1 MAKRRQQKGRKHRQV
16 NRTPRP
22 VTRTGAARLVAA
34 AGGPERPRPAGT
46 PDAPTTARTST
57 PAASAPPAPAPAP
70 QDAPAAPEV
79 PAPARRTAPVVEA
92 GDLFAPAAAG
102 GLGRSAAR
110 TFAQLREGGPAG
122 LALDELAERAGF
134 QPNTVGKHLSG
145 LAERGVAERR
155 GDRWYATEQASA
167 PA

>member
-46 PDAPTTARTST
+46 PDAPATAPAAT
-57 PAASAPPAPAPAP
+57 PAASTPPARRDAPATAPEAPAPR
-70 QDAPAAPEV
+70 EV
-79 PAPARRTAPVVEA
+79 PRPAPVVET
-92 GDLFAPAAAG
+92 GDLFAPATAG

-110 TFAQLREGGPAG
+110 TFAQLKEGGAEG

-155 GDRWYATEQASA
+155 GDRWYATEQAPA

>member
-22 VTRTGAARLVAA
+22 VTRTGAARPKAA

-46 PDAPTTARTST
+46 PTTA
-57 PAASAPPAPAPAP
+57 PGPAPAPATH
-70 QDAPAAPEV
+70 ASPAAPEHPAARETPV
-79 PAPARRTAPVVEA
+79 PGKRPAPRVEV

-110 TFAQLREGGPAG
+110 TFAQLKEGGTAG
-122 LALDELAERAGF
+122 LALDELAARAGF

-145 LAERGVAERR
+145 LADRGVAEQR
-155 GDRWYATEQASA
+155 GERWYAKEQAPA

>member
-22 VTRTGAARLVAA
+22 VTRTGAARLTAA

-46 PDAPTTARTST
+46 PAATTTAATT
-57 PAASAPPAPAPAP
+57 ATVPTAPAARHAG
-70 QDAPAAPEV
+70 APAAPETPV
-79 PAPARRTAPVVEA
+79 PARRPAPVVEL

-110 TFAQLREGGPAG
+110 TFAQLREGGTEG
-122 LALDELAERAGF
+122 LALDQLAERAGF

-145 LAERGVAERR
+145 LAERGVAQRR
-155 GDRWYATEQASA
+155 GERWYATEQAPA

>member
-22 VTRTGAARLVAA
+22 VTRTGAARLTAA

-46 PDAPTTARTST
+46 PAATTATAATT
-57 PAASAPPAPAPAP
+57 PAAR
-70 QDAPAAPEV
+70 DAGTSAAPE
-79 PAPARRTAPVVEA
+79 PAAAPEAPVPARRPALVVEL

-110 TFAQLREGGPAG
+110 TFAQLREGGTEG
-122 LALDELAERAGF
+122 LALDQLAERAGF

-145 LAERGVAERR
+145 LAERGVAQQR
-155 GDRWYATEQASA
+155 GERWYATEQAPA

>member
-57 PAASAPPAPAPAP
+57 PAASAPPAPAP
-70 QDAPAAPEV
+70 QDAPAAPEI

-155 GDRWYATEQASA
+155 GDRWYATEQAPA

>member
-46 PDAPTTARTST
+46 PDAPTTALTIT
-57 PAASAPPAPAPAP
+57 PAASAPPAPAP

-122 LALDELAERAGF
+122 LALDELAGRAGF

-145 LAERGVAERR
+145 LAERGVA
-155 GDRWYATEQASA
+155 
-167 PA
+167 